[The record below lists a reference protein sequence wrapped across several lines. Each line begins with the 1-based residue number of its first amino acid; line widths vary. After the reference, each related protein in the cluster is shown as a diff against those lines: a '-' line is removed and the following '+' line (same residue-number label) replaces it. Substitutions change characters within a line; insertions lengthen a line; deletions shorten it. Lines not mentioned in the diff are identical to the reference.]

1 MAQILLV
8 EDDDRVASFIEK
20 GLSEHLFNVE
30 RADDGFKA
38 VGMASVD
45 RFDLIIL
52 DLLLPGLDGL
62 NVCRILREKRVNTP
76 ILILSALDDTGKKV
90 TGLEAG
96 ADDYLVKPF
105 HFDELLA
112 RINALLR
119 RAAILKDLGDVY
131 EYADLKIDIASFT
144 TERAGVKIRLS
155 QREFKLLLFLMENRE
170 RTVSRAQIA
179 GSVWNI
185 NFDRGTNVVDVYINY
200 LRNKVDKPFSRPL
213 IHTIKGRGY
222 LFSDRYDAP

>member
-45 RFDLIIL
+45 NFDLIIL

-200 LRNKVDKPFSRPL
+200 LRNKVDKPFAKPL